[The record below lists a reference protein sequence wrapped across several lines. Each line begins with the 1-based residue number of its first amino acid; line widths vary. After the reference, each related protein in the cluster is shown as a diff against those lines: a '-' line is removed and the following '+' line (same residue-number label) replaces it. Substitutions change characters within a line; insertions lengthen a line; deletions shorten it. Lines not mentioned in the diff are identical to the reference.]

1 MSYLEWNLDQGQII
15 IENLTWVL
23 KTSLILYFDRQIDSQ
38 GTNYKAETKTDQ
50 ILNWRS
56 EYLDS
61 QFKSAVTISKVMFE
75 FSIQILNVDIQNIDS
90 KCSDSRFKS
99 ALSPNLAVELVRPG
113 YRCIWV
119 NLRKTSF

>member
-23 KTSLILYFDRQIDSQ
+23 KTSLILYFDRQRDFQ

-50 ILNWRS
+50 ILNSRY

-61 QFKSAVTISKVMFE
+61 EFKTLMLR
-75 FSIQILNVDIQNIDS
+75 FSIQV
-90 KCSDSRFKS
+90 CR
-99 ALSPNLAVELVRPG
+99 
-113 YRCIWV
+113 
-119 NLRKTSF
+119 